1 MVTIW
6 NKGCN
11 PNFTIPTGGPKITEI
26 LKGTLWTIG
35 TKYYRV
41 LLIHT
46 SMHTHI
52 HTHTNAQNGKNT
64 EFYDTEITVNYVNY
78 VGTAGSTKIT

>member
-1 MVTIW
+1 M
-6 NKGCN
+6 
-11 PNFTIPTGGPKITEI
+11 
-26 LKGTLWTIG
+26 IG

-52 HTHTNAQNGKNT
+52 HTCTNAQNGKNT
-64 EFYDTEITVNYVNY
+64 KFYEPRITVNYVNY
-78 VGTAGSTKIT
+78 VDTAGSTKIT

>member
-1 MVTIW
+1 M
-6 NKGCN
+6 
-11 PNFTIPTGGPKITEI
+11 
-26 LKGTLWTIG
+26 IG

-64 EFYDTEITVNYVNY
+64 KFYEP
-78 VGTAGSTKIT
+78 